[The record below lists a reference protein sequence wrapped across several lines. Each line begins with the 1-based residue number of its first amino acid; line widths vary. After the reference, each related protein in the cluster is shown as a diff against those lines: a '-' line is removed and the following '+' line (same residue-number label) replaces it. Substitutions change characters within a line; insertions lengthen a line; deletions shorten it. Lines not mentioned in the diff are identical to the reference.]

1 MKGLVVSQVK
11 VQSFH
16 AHFKRQQCKMFDTPE
31 LRALVRSGF
40 FFFLFYLK
48 EASEYFYPLADFTD
62 CNIKRCAKVTA
73 YINTAILL
81 HAYLI

>member
-1 MKGLVVSQVK
+1 MKGLAVSQVK

-40 FFFLFYLK
+40 FFLKKK

>member
-1 MKGLVVSQVK
+1 MKGLAVSQVK

-31 LRALVRSGF
+31 LRALVRSSF
-40 FFFLFYLK
+40 FFFFKK